1 MNTKF
6 TKSISIVAMVAMLFT
21 MSMGAAFAQT
31 ATLNAGDGPT
41 VAVSPTASTVTIA
54 PQTWQW
60 YVFRS
65 QLPVNVDS
73 SGNDIVTNP
82 EDATINATL
91 RVKSGDVGFEVWSA
105 NDLNNWRNS
114 SDFDP
119 LGIGTTNEFISG
131 DPLFWKGSFQANN
144 NYYLIVQNNNTQE
157 ATYTLDITGNV
168 AFPSD
173 LALNSGMPAMQNEMA
188 QSDQG
193 VMSSGEMALMVDQPT
208 ESTMTDMATTDASTM
223 NATMGTGPENTLM
236 PASGNVMIGANTWQW
251 YSFRS
256 QLPVDVDSDGND
268 VVTNPSD
275 ATINA
280 MLRTKSG
287 NVDFEVWSADDL
299 NNWINNK
306 DFDATGAGTTNEFIS
321 GDPLF
326 WQGSF
331 TTNNVY
337 YLIVMNRTAQPAYY
351 SLDVTGN
358 VSFPSMASLSVQ

>member
-1 MNTKF
+1 MKTKF
-6 TKSISIVAMVAMLFT
+6 SKSISMVAMVAMLFT
-21 MSMGAAFAQT
+21 MSMGVAFAQT
-31 ATLNAGDGPT
+31 PTLSAGDGPT

-54 PQTWQW
+54 PHSWQW

-65 QLPVNVDS
+65 QVPVNVDS

-91 RVKSGDVGFEVWSA
+91 RVKSGNVDFEVWSA
-105 NDLNNWRNS
+105 DNLNNWRNS

-119 LGIGTTNEFISG
+119 VGVGTTNEFISG
-131 DPLFWKGSFQANN
+131 DPIFWEGSFQSNN
-144 NYYLIVQNNNTQE
+144 NYYLIVQNNSAQE

-173 LALNSGMPAMQNEMA
+173 LALNSSVPAAQTEMA
-188 QSDQG
+188 QSDQS
-193 VMSSGEMALMVDQPT
+193 VMSSGEMALTVDQPANA
-208 ESTMTDMATTDASTM
+208 TMTDMATTDASTM
-223 NATMGTGPENTLM
+223 DTTMGTGPENTLM
-236 PASGNVMIGANTWQW
+236 PASGNVMIAANTWQW

-256 QLPVDVDSDGND
+256 QLPVNVDSDGND
-268 VVTNPSD
+268 IVTNPSD

-280 MLRTKSG
+280 ILRTKSG

-299 NNWINNK
+299 NNWINST

-337 YLIVMNRTAQPAYY
+337 YLIVMNRSAQPASY
-351 SLDVTGN
+351 SLDITGN
-358 VSFPSMASLSVQ
+358 VSFPSAASLSVQ